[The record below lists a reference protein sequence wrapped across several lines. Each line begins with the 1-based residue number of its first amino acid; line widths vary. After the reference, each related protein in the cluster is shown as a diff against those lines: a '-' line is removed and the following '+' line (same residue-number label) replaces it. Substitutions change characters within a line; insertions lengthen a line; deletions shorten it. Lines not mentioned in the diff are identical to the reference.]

1 MAFRSTIG
9 GFKLPYF
16 VGSPTRNGNKIKN
29 CLVKLYPMIDL
40 ATILDDYEGVLYYQR
55 WPELGYVFALLLS
68 MLGSFQQVELTHLSN
83 FRFRKLVCL
92 YKIFGIS
99 NDKLARTSTLILYI
113 TYK

>member
-68 MLGSFQQVELTHLSN
+68 MLGSLNKLNSRTCQIFVFENWCVYIRFSEYRTTNWPEHLH
-83 FRFRKLVCL
+83 
-92 YKIFGIS
+92 
-99 NDKLARTSTLILYI
+99 
-113 TYK
+113 